1 MSEGPRPGA
10 LLCPRPPCWGEAPK
24 ESCRRQHPR
33 PSGEGRC
40 SRQARGRARPAPPAG
55 SSSWNAEDGLKRLSG
70 ADNHSAQQ
78 ETPARAS
85 PRPSLAPGSSRL
97 QDAAPRFGEDLPLEW
112 LICYSSDSQSQRP
125 AGNTCGRASCLA
137 PLWPQ
142 AALSSRS
149 QPWCA
154 RPRQSTEQ
162 EPSLPRP
169 QHGGLGLACAEAAAG
184 CAGADREDGP
194 ACSSADFA
202 DFRPGRSGP
211 RGAGR
216 PVKYPGGPCALHL
229 RAVWKGNAPPDRSPG
244 PAHPTLR
251 AGSRRPGQ
259 TPGGGQRPSSPAC
272 SPKPRAGA
280 ALGTHSSGSRGRLP
294 SAPRPSHWQWFGEG
308 TPPGTPVHPL
318 L

>member
-1 MSEGPRPGA
+1 M
-10 LLCPRPPCWGEAPK
+10 
-24 ESCRRQHPR
+24 
-33 PSGEGRC
+33 RC
-40 SRQARGRARPAPPAG
+40 SAPGPPAG
-55 SSSWNAEDGLKRLSG
+55 GKPLKRAAGGNTLGPQGREGAAGRPGEGPGLRPQQAAAPGMQRRGLKRLSG

-194 ACSSADFA
+194 DCSSADFA

-280 ALGTHSSGSRGRLP
+280 TLGTHSSGSRGRLP